1 MNTVHHTASHCI
13 HSPQIPLSL
22 PQHMNELAKELI
34 ALNEITM
41 ALPDKEVV
49 MMTSEQLQ
57 KILDIFDKS
66 ITLAIQVREQL
77 ARLRYDD

>member
-1 MNTVHHTASHCI
+1 
-13 HSPQIPLSL
+13 
-22 PQHMNELAKELI
+22 MNELAKELI

-49 MMTSEQLQ
+49 MMTSDQLQ

-77 ARLRYDD
+77 AKLRYGD